1 MNNFRDVSTDC
12 SLLDI
17 GYSGNWFT
25 WEKEDSCENE
35 VRLLWESTTGHVLD
49 RLEILKHGLITWFHK
64 LRLECKFSESQL
76 KQRLED
82 LAELSPTDDAK
93 FIGNNELEQTGFAMR
108 RNKVTHL
115 VDSTGVSISTD
126 TDIGVVA
133 RLYFEDLFTSQ
144 GSHNSAAILGGISQC
159 ITPEINSLL
168 DREFTAKEIWLAVK
182 SMAPLKASG
191 EDGFGAIF
199 YQRFWH
205 IVGEAVSHYC
215 TDLLNGVE
223 QISNFNHTHIVLIP
237 KVRDPSSISHFRPIS
252 LCNVIYKIVAKVL
265 ANRLQNIL
273 HLCIDEAQ
281 SAFIPGRLITDNII
295 AGYEM
300 QRVTTPPVVGLNLVV
315 DLIDP
320 TSNQWNQ
327 DLIVQHFSPAE
338 VRSIIAIPLPSTP
351 EPDFHVWTGELSGLY
366 TVRSGYKLL
375 LPSSPVSDVSRNIC
389 KKIWQTSCP
398 SKLKICAWKVTHNF
412 LPTKEN
418 LCFRRIATDPFCL
431 RCFNAI
437 ESRNHLFRDCFF
449 AMNLWT
455 RLGVSWP
462 TSVGAFDFAE
472 WLSWLFDSN
481 TMIRCSDI
489 IIALWALWYSRNL
502 LYHEGKAQ
510 TVAEIFIFIRS
521 YRNEI
526 KCIQERLPCSLP
538 GDRIPWKAPP
548 LNVAKV
554 NFDAS
559 FSSSEQRSCSGV
571 VIRNDQGMLL
581 GSCFTSHDHIASP
594 FAAEAVTAIA
604 GLRFALHLG
613 LQSIILEGDARS
625 IILRLLD
632 RSRDVSVLSPL
643 ISEGKSLA
651 RNFRDCAFMCVPR
664 FSNRATHVMARKG
677 FTVMLDS
684 FWVDEAPPEVNV
696 VVEDDRRLLTP
707 HRGI

>member
-1 MNNFRDVSTDC
+1 MNNFRDVLTDC
-12 SLLDI
+12 SLSDI

-25 WEKEDSCENE
+25 WEKEDSGENE
-35 VRLLWESTTGHVLD
+35 VRLLRESTTGHVLD
-49 RLEILKHGLITWFHK
+49 RLEILKRGLLTWFRK
-64 LRLECKFSESQL
+64 LRLERKFSESQL
-76 KQRLED
+76 KHRLED

-108 RNKVTHL
+108 HNKVTHL

-126 TDIGVVA
+126 IDMGVV
-133 RLYFEDLFTSQ
+133 L
-144 GSHNSAAILGGISQC
+144 C
-159 ITPEINSLL
+159 ITPEINSSL
-168 DREFTAKEIWLAVK
+168 DREFTAEEIWLAVK

-205 IVGEAVSHYC
+205 IVEEAVSRYC
-215 TDLLNGVE
+215 IDLLNGVE
-223 QISNFNHTHIVLIP
+223 QISDFNHTHIVLIP
-237 KVRDPSSISHFRPIS
+237 K
-252 LCNVIYKIVAKVL
+252 
-265 ANRLQNIL
+265 
-273 HLCIDEAQ
+273 
-281 SAFIPGRLITDNII
+281 SAFIPGGLITDNII

-315 DLIDP
+315 DLINP

-327 DLIVQHFSPAE
+327 DLIVQHFSPTE
-338 VRSIIAIPLPSTP
+338 VRSILAIPLPSTP

-375 LPSSPVSDVSRNIC
+375 LPSSPVSDVSLNIC

-398 SKLKICAWKVTHNF
+398 SKVKICAWKVTHNF
-412 LPTKEN
+412 MPTKEN

-431 RCFNAI
+431 RCSNAI
-437 ESRNHLFRDCFF
+437 ESRNNLFRDCFF

-472 WLSWLFDSN
+472 SLSWLFDSN
-481 TMIRCSDI
+481 MMIKCSDI

-559 FSSSEQRSCSGV
+559 LSSSEQRSCSGV

-581 GSCFTSHDHIASP
+581 GSCFTSHYHIASP
-594 FAAEAVTAIA
+594 FAAEAVAAIA
-604 GLRFALHLG
+604 GLRFVLHLG
-613 LQSIILEGDARS
+613 LRSIILEGDARS

-632 RSRDVSVLSPL
+632 RSRDVSVLSLL

-651 RNFRDCAFMCVPR
+651 RNFRDFAFMCVPR
-664 FSNRATHVMARKG
+664 FSNRAAHVMARKD

-696 VVEDDRRLLTP
+696 VVEDDRRLLTL